1 MTAAAQTTG
10 VPTPARSA
18 GLFSPLTLRGLTL
31 RNRIVISPMCQY
43 SAADGF
49 SNDFHLVHLGRF
61 AMGGAGLVFTEAVA
75 ASAQGRITHGD
86 LGLWDDA
93 QAEGLR
99 RVVQSI
105 QAHGAAAGI
114 QLSHAGRKAS
124 MQRPWFGNGP
134 LNEADE
140 SRGDRAWPVVAPSAV
155 KLGPDWLTPEALD
168 LAGLEKVRQEFLA
181 AASRAVMAGFDVL
194 ELHCA
199 HGYLLHQFLSPLSNQ
214 RNDAY
219 GGSRE
224 NRMRFPLEVAG
235 YLRALWPA
243 DKPMFVRISA
253 VDNVEGGVRIEDSID
268 FSQRLAALGIDVVDC
283 SSGGMLGSATA
294 SAALTSYGYQVPL
307 AAQIKSMGKVQT
319 MAVGLI
325 VDPHQADAIVAN
337 GEADLVAIGRAALD
351 NPNWPY
357 LASKALQRTAAAPE
371 ASVLLQAHGWWLAR
385 RASLLAKLGDWQGA

>member
-1 MTAAAQTTG
+1 MTAAVQTTE
-10 VPTPARSA
+10 VSTAARSA
-18 GLFSPLTLRGLTL
+18 GLFSPLTLRKLTL

-43 SAADGF
+43 SAVDGF

-61 AMGGAGLVFTEAVA
+61 AMGGAGLVLTEAVA

-93 QAEGLR
+93 QVEGLR
-99 RVVQSI
+99 RIVQTI
-105 QAHGAAAGI
+105 QAHGSAAGI
-114 QLSHAGRKAS
+114 QLSHAGRKGS

-168 LAGLEKVRQEFLA
+168 LAGLERVRQEFLA
-181 AASRAVMAGFDVL
+181 AASRAVTAGFDVL

-219 GGSRE
+219 GGTRA
-224 NRMRFPLEVAG
+224 NRMRFPLEVARD
-235 YLRALWPA
+235 LRALWPA

-253 VDNVEGGVRIEDSID
+253 VDNVEGGLLIEDSVE
-268 FSQRLAALGIDVVDC
+268 FSQRLAALGIDLVDC

-294 SAALTSYGYQVPL
+294 SPAVTGYGYQVPL
-307 AAQIKSMGKVQT
+307 AAQIRSSGDIQT

-325 VDPHQADAIVAN
+325 VDPHQANAIVAN
-337 GEADLVAIGRAALD
+337 GEADLVAIGRAALE

-357 LASKALQRTAAAPE
+357 LASLALQSAPATPE
-371 ASVLLQAHGWWLAR
+371 AGVLAQPHGWWLAR
-385 RASLLAKLGDWQGA
+385 RASLLAKLGNWQKT